1 MPIHHVLV
9 VDDSKSARL
18 MLRKMLQGFGITV
31 DTVESAEEALEYLR
45 GQQPDGIF
53 MDHTMPGMDGL
64 TALTRIKA
72 DANLAAIPVA
82 MYTSKDEPGYL
93 NHALATGA
101 VGVLVKPAM
110 PDVLGTILDTMRTAA
125 VAAKAPP
132 SPEPLDMTVTAEWVG
147 KLALEKAEQVFYD
160 SIESQVL
167 PLINDVVARVR
178 SDFENQQGE
187 RLAPLVQQICDA
199 RLAAWSPPVPTPAS
213 APVDGVALRAELDPW
228 LEHRLD
234 QQLEKRLAEQPAA
247 AQGLS
252 RDECEALAHTVA
264 VQVCQVQLHELS
276 ERLVRQLSQR
286 FGEAMHKAMET
297 VRTVASDVAQDT
309 VRQHAASTLAQRQA
323 GADEEELRVS
333 SAQTEQAIQQFWITA
348 RHELQRRIYLAA
360 GGAAAIGVVSALL
373 MYALR

>member
-45 GQQPDGIF
+45 GQRPDGIF

-64 TALTRIKA
+64 TALARIKA
-72 DANLAAIPVA
+72 DAKLAAIPVA
-82 MYTSKDEPGYL
+82 MYTSKEEPAYL
-93 NHALATGA
+93 NHALETGA

-110 PDVLGTILDTMRTAA
+110 PDVLGAILETMRTT
-125 VAAKAPP
+125 VVVAKAPP
-132 SPEPLDMTVTAEWVG
+132 SPEPLDMAVTAEWVS

-167 PLINDVVARVR
+167 PLINDVVVKVR
-178 SDFENQQGE
+178 SEFENQQGE
-187 RLAPLVQQICDA
+187 RIAPLVQQICEA
-199 RLAAWSPPVPTPAS
+199 RLAAWSPPAP
-213 APVDGVALRAELDPW
+213 APVDMVALRAELAPW

-234 QQLEKRLAEQPAA
+234 QQLEKHLAEQPAA
-247 AQGLS
+247 VQGFS

-264 VQVCQVQLHELS
+264 VQVCQAQLHELS

-309 VRQHAASTLAQRQA
+309 VRQQAASALAERQA
-323 GADEEELRVS
+323 GASEELRVS
-333 SAQTEQAIQQFWITA
+333 SDQTEQAIQQFWVTA

-360 GGAAAIGVVSALL
+360 GAAAAIGVVSAVL

>member
-199 RLAAWSPPVPTPAS
+199 RLAAWSPPVPAP
-213 APVDGVALRAELDPW
+213 APVDRVALHAELGPW
-228 LEHRLD
+228 LD

-297 VRTVASDVAQDT
+297 VRIVASDVAQDT

-323 GADEEELRVS
+323 GTDEEKLRVS

-373 MYALR
+373 MYVLR